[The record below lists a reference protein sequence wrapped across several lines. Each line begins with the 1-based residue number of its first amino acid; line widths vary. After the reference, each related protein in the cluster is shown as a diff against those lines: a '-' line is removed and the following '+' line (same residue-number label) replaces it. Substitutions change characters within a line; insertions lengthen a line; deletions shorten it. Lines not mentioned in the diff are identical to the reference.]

1 MRHSYLITLL
11 LLCTIMLVQNCTDR
25 IPQSETTLNPSQS
38 SDYITG
44 TAAHW
49 VSAERLIWDAPDDAA
64 SYRLYF
70 SDTAGLIVTESS
82 INGEEFY
89 ELTPGAE
96 MPAELADTFRHIS
109 DRSVFSLDQNR
120 SGIDYALEGQLLAV
134 AMNENGEP
142 IEATKVQIH
151 GVLDDL
157 YVYEGNLGP
166 FYDGNS
172 ISVNLW
178 APTAQS
184 VTLNMYSS
192 DKQLIDIIQPQNND
206 PENGVWTFEGPEE
219 WDRLFYTFNITVYHH
234 ESGHIEEFEV
244 TDPYSVSLSTGS
256 RQSQF
261 VNLNDSDLKPD
272 GWDDL
277 IKPLPVHSDITLYEA
292 HIRDFSIND
301 QTVPEAQRGTY
312 MAFINNGENGNDLSD
327 GMRHLQQLSEAG
339 LTHLH
344 LLPLND
350 IASIHE
356 EAEERVDLNDPFE
369 RICEIAGVEGLKDA
383 CAEYGSTPIVDVFE
397 QLASDDPVTK
407 EIQRIYAEQGEDGGH
422 GLASHD
428 GFNWGYDPFHFNTP
442 EGSYSTDP
450 EGTARIIELRRMVQA
465 LDDID
470 LNIVVDVVYNHTHAT
485 GDSRFS
491 VLDKIVPGYYQRL
504 NPDTGQVETSTC
516 CSNTAAEFAMMEKLI
531 IDSVKLWA
539 EQYKIDSFRFDLMG
553 HHPKSTMI
561 NVQEALAEL
570 TPEEHGVNGDKIYL
584 YGEGWNF
591 GEVADDRIFEQA
603 TQFNM
608 GGTGIGNFNDRSR
621 DAIRGGFYSWSG
633 REQGF
638 ANGRYLYPNK
648 EATASPDEQL
658 QSLLDQA
665 DRIRVGMTGN
675 LATYPYINK
684 NGKRVDGSND
694 FIGYAQNPVESVNY
708 IDKHDNETLWDNT
721 QTKLPSDMLMDD
733 RVRVHLLSQA
743 FINYGL
749 GVPFHQLGTDILRS
763 KSMDRNSYDSG
774 DWYNMIDFTLET
786 DNWAIG
792 LPPAWDN
799 ESNWEAQA
807 EFMTNPNIDIRKEH
821 MVFANAVFRDQL
833 RVRYSTPLL
842 RLGDADEIHKRV
854 GYHNTGPDQIPGII
868 AMTISDGRCTA
879 SDLDPNYDGLLIVFN
894 ADRESIEIDLG
905 IENLKLHPV
914 LQNGADQVVKEST
927 VSGGTITV
935 PPISAAVFIKPQS
948 GARGSFPCNPVME

>member
-1 MRHSYLITLL
+1 MI
-11 LLCTIMLVQNCTDR
+11 VQNCTGPD
-25 IPQSETTLNPSQS
+25 S
-38 SDYITG
+38 SLQTSRSTG
-44 TAAHW
+44 TVTGAAAHW
-49 VSAERLIWDAPDDAA
+49 VSANRMIWDAPEDAA

-70 SDTAGLIVTESS
+70 SDTAGLIVTETN

-89 ELTPGAE
+89 ELIPGAGLSDS
-96 MPAELADTFRHIS
+96 LAAKFRHIS
-109 DRSVFSLDQNR
+109 DRPVFSLEQSISD
-120 SGIDYALEGQLLAV
+120 IDYAIEGQLLAV
-134 AMNENGEP
+134 AINDEGEP
-142 IEATKVQIH
+142 IDATKVQIH
-151 GVLDDL
+151 GLLDDL
-157 YVYEGNLGP
+157 YTYEGELGP
-166 FYDGNS
+166 VYNDEAFN
-172 ISVNLW
+172 VHLW

-184 VTLNMYSS
+184 VTLNIYSS
-192 DKQLIDIIQPQNND
+192 DKQLIDEIEPTDSD
-206 PENGVWTFEGPEE
+206 PKNGVWSFEGSSD
-219 WDRLFYTFNITVYHH
+219 WNRLFYTFNIRVYHH
-234 ESGHIEEFEV
+234 ESGHIEEYEV
-244 TDPYSVSLSTGS
+244 TDPYSVSLSTDS

-261 VNLNDSDLKPD
+261 VNLSDPDLKPT
-272 GWDDL
+272 GWNGL
-277 IKPLPVHSDITLYEA
+277 IKPLPEHSDITLYEA
-292 HIRDFSIND
+292 HMRDFSMND
-301 QTVPEAQRGTY
+301 LTIPEEHRGTY
-312 MAFINNGENGNDLSD
+312 MAFTHNGKNNRDLSD
-327 GMRHLQQLSEAG
+327 AMRHLQQLSDAG

-356 EAEERVDLNDPFE
+356 SLIERVDLSDPFE
-369 RICEIAGVEGLKDA
+369 RICDVAGVKGLENA
-383 CAEYGSTPIVDVFE
+383 CSRYGNTPIKDIFE
-397 QLASDDPVTK
+397 QLAADDPVTK
-407 EIQRIYAEQGEDGGH
+407 EIQRIYAEQGNDGGH
-422 GLASHD
+422 GFASHD

-450 EGTARIIELRRMVQA
+450 DGTARIIELRRMVQA
-465 LDDID
+465 LEEID

-485 GDSRFS
+485 GGNRFS
-491 VLDKIVPGYYQRL
+491 VLDKVVPGYYQRL

-531 IDSVKLWA
+531 IDSVLLWA

-561 NVQEALAEL
+561 NVQNALAEL
-570 TPEEHGVNGDKIYL
+570 TPEEHGVHGDKIYI

-591 GEVADDRIFEQA
+591 GEVADDRIFTQA

-638 ANGRYLYPNK
+638 ANGRYLYPN
-648 EATASPDEQL
+648 EDATASSDEQL

-675 LATYPYINK
+675 LATYTYINK
-684 NGKRVDGSND
+684 NGNRVDGSND
-694 FIGYAQNPVESVNY
+694 LIGYAQNPVESVNY

-721 QTKLPSDMLMDD
+721 QTKLPSEMKMDD

-774 DWYNMIDFTLET
+774 DWYNMVDFTLAT

-792 LPPAWDN
+792 LPPSWDN

-821 MVFANAVFRDQL
+821 MEFANHVFRDQL
-833 RVRYSTPLL
+833 RVRYSTPLM
-842 RLGDADEIHKRV
+842 RLGSAKEIHTRV
-854 GYHNTGPDQIPGII
+854 GYHNTGPNQTPGLIL
-868 AMTISDGRCTA
+868 MTISDGSCT
-879 SDLDPNYDGLLIVFN
+879 SGDLDPDVDGVLIVFN
-894 ADRESIEIDLG
+894 ADLEPQEIELG
-905 IENLKLHPV
+905 IDGLELHPS
-914 LQNGADQVVKEST
+914 LQNGADQVVIDSA

-935 PPISAAVFIKPQS
+935 PPISATVFIKPQS
-948 GARGSFPCNPVME
+948 SSQGNFPCNPVME

>member
-1 MRHSYLITLL
+1 MI
-11 LLCTIMLVQNCTDR
+11 VQNCTGPDSS
-25 IPQSETTLNPSQS
+25 PQTSQS
-38 SDYITG
+38 NGTITG
-44 TAAHW
+44 AAAHW
-49 VSAERLIWDAPDDAA
+49 VSADRIIWDAPEDAA

-70 SDTAGLIVTESS
+70 SDTAGLIVTDTNV
-82 INGEEFY
+82 NGEEFY
-89 ELTPGAE
+89 ELTPN
-96 MPAELADTFRHIS
+96 AELSNSLAAKFRHIS
-109 DRSVFSLDQNR
+109 DRPVFSLRQSISD
-120 SGIDYALEGQLLAV
+120 IDYALEGQLLAV
-134 AMNENGEP
+134 ALNDEGEP
-142 IEATKVQIH
+142 IDATKVQIH

-157 YVYEGNLGP
+157 YLYDGDLGP
-166 FYDGNS
+166 VYDGNS
-172 ISVNLW
+172 ISLSLW

-184 VTLNMYSS
+184 VTLNLYNG
-192 DKQLIDIIQPQNND
+192 DKELIEKVD
-206 PENGVWTFEGPEE
+206 PIGSAPANGVWTFEGGSE
-219 WDRLFYTFNITVYHH
+219 WDRMYYTFNIRVYHH
-234 ESGHIEEFEV
+234 ESGFIEEYEV
-244 TDPYSVSLSTGS
+244 TDPYSVSLSTDS

-261 VNLNDSDLKPD
+261 VNLNNSDLKPT
-272 GWDDL
+272 GWDSL
-277 IKPLPVHSDITLYEA
+277 IKPLPEHSDITLYEA
-292 HIRDFSIND
+292 HMRDFSMND
-301 QTVPEAQRGTY
+301 LTVPEEHRGTY
-312 MAFINNGENGNDLSD
+312 MAFTHNGESDRDLSD
-327 GMRHLQQLSEAG
+327 AMSHLQQLSDAG

-356 EAEERVDLNDPFE
+356 SREERVDLSDPFE
-369 RICEIAGVEGLKDA
+369 RICEVADVQGLDEA
-383 CAEYGSTPIVDVFE
+383 CAEYGTTTIEDVFDE
-397 QLASDDPVTK
+397 LASDDPVTQ
-407 EIQRIYAEQGEDGGH
+407 EIQRIIAQENSDGGH
-422 GLASHD
+422 AFASTD

-450 EGTARIIELRRMVQA
+450 EGTARILELRRMVQA
-465 LDDID
+465 LDEID
-470 LNIVVDVVYNHTHAT
+470 LYIVVDVVYNHTHAT
-485 GDSRFS
+485 GGNRFS
-491 VLDKIVPGYYQRL
+491 VLDKVVPGYYQRL

-561 NVQEALAEL
+561 NVQNALAEL
-570 TPEEHGVNGDKIYL
+570 TTEEHGVHGDKIYL

-591 GEVADDRIFEQA
+591 GEVADDRIFTQA

-621 DAIRGGFYSWSG
+621 DAIRGGFHSWTG

-638 ANGRYLYPNK
+638 ANGRYLYPNE
-648 EATASPDEQL
+648 EATASSDEQR

-684 NGKRVDGSND
+684 NGNRVDGSND
-694 FIGYAQNPVESVNY
+694 YIGYALNPVESVNY

-721 QTKLPSDMLMDD
+721 QTKLPEEMTMDE

-749 GVPFHQLGTDILRS
+749 GVPFHQMGTDILRS
-763 KSMDRNSYDSG
+763 KSTDRNSYDSG
-774 DWYNMIDFTLET
+774 DWYNRVDFTLET

-799 ESNWEAQA
+799 ESNWEAQT

-821 MVFANAVFRDQL
+821 MEFANRVFRDQL

-842 RLGDADEIHKRV
+842 RLGDADEIHNRV
-854 GYHNTGPDQIPGII
+854 GYHNTGPNQVPGLIL
-868 AMTISDGRCTA
+868 MTISDGSCT
-879 SDLDPNYDGLLIVFN
+879 SDDLDPEIDGVLIVLN
-894 ADRESIEIDLG
+894 ADLEPQEIDLG
-905 IENLKLHPV
+905 IDGLQLHTA
-914 LQNGADQVVKEST
+914 LQNGADQVVKESIMT
-927 VSGGTITV
+927 NGTITV

-948 GARGSFPCNPVME
+948 VSQGSFPCNPVME

>member
-1 MRHSYLITLL
+1 
-11 LLCTIMLVQNCTDR
+11 MLVQNCAGPDSS
-25 IPQSETTLNPSQS
+25 PQPSQTSET
-38 SDYITG
+38 IVG
-44 TAAHW
+44 AAAHW
-49 VSAERLIWDAPDDAA
+49 VSADRMIWDAPEDAA

-70 SDTAGLIVTESS
+70 SDTAGLIVTDTN

-89 ELTPGAE
+89 ELTPD
-96 MPAELADTFRHIS
+96 AELSDSLAAKFRHIS
-109 DRSVFSLDQNR
+109 DRPVFSLEQSISD
-120 SGIDYALEGQLLAV
+120 IDYAIEGQLLAV
-134 AMNENGEP
+134 ALNDEGEP
-142 IEATKVQIH
+142 VAATKVQIH

-157 YVYEGNLGP
+157 YVYDGPLGP
-166 FYDGNS
+166 VYDGDS
-172 ISVNLW
+172 ISLHLW

-184 VTLNMYSS
+184 VTLNLYSS
-192 DKQLIDIIQPQNND
+192 DKQLIDTIQPQATD
-206 PENGVWTFEGPEE
+206 PESGVWTFEGPNE
-219 WDRLFYTFNITVYHH
+219 WDRLFYTFNIRVYHH
-234 ESGHIEEFEV
+234 ESGFIEEYEV

-261 VNLNDSDLKPD
+261 VNLEDSDLKPA
-272 GWDDL
+272 GWDGL
-277 IKPLPVHSDITLYEA
+277 IKPLPEHSDITLYEA
-292 HIRDFSIND
+292 HMRDFSMND
-301 QTVPEAQRGTY
+301 FTVPKEHMGTY
-312 MAFINNGENGNDLSD
+312 MAFTHNGVGSNNLSD
-327 GMRHLQQLSEAG
+327 AMRHLQQLSGAG

-356 EAEERVDLNDPFE
+356 SRDERVDLSDPFE
-369 RICEIAGVEGLKDA
+369 RICDIAGVEGLEDA
-383 CAEYGSTPIVDVFE
+383 CSRYGSTPVKDVFE
-397 QLASDDPVTK
+397 QLAAEDPVTK
-407 EIQRIYAEQGEDGGH
+407 EIQRIYAEQGDDGGH
-422 GLASHD
+422 GFASHD

-442 EGSYSTDP
+442 EGSYSTNP
-450 EGTARIIELRRMVQA
+450 EGTARILELREMIRA
-465 LDDID
+465 LHGID

-485 GDSRFS
+485 GGNRFS
-491 VLDKIVPGYYQRL
+491 VLDKVVPGYYQRL

-531 IDSVKLWA
+531 IDSVLLWA

-561 NVQEALAEL
+561 NVQNALAKL
-570 TPEEHGVNGDKIYL
+570 TPEEHGVHGDKIYI

-591 GEVADDRIFEQA
+591 GEVADDRIFTQA

-621 DAIRGGFYSWSG
+621 DAIRGGFHSWSG

-638 ANGRYLYPNK
+638 ANGRFLYPN
-648 EATASPDEQL
+648 EDVTASSDEQL

-684 NGKRVDGSND
+684 NGNLVDGSND
-694 FIGYAQNPVESVNY
+694 YIGYAQNPVESVNY

-721 QTKLPSDMLMDD
+721 QTKLPSDMTMDD

-774 DWYNMIDFTLET
+774 DWYNMVDFTLET

-792 LPPAWDN
+792 LPPSWDN
-799 ESNWEAQA
+799 ESNWDSQA
-807 EFMTNPNIDIRKEH
+807 EFMTNTNIDIRKEH
-821 MVFANAVFRDQL
+821 MEFANSVFRDQL
-833 RVRYSTPLL
+833 RVRYSTPLM
-842 RLGDADEIHKRV
+842 RLGSAEEIHTRV
-854 GYHNTGPDQIPGII
+854 GYHNTGPNQTPGLIL
-868 AMTISDGRCTA
+868 MTISDGSCT
-879 SDLDPNYDGLLIVFN
+879 SGDLDPDVDGVLIVFN
-894 ADRESIEIDLG
+894 ADLQPHEIELG
-905 IENLKLHPV
+905 IDGLELHPA
-914 LQNGADQVVKEST
+914 LQNGADQVVKESAA
-927 VSGGTITV
+927 SGGIITV

-948 GARGSFPCNPVME
+948 GSQGSFPCNPVMD